1 VVSFEEITIRLPDG
15 YEAYAR
21 YWAPRECRG
30 GVLYLHG
37 IQSHAGWYERSAA
50 ALRQAGFAVLQP
62 DRRGSG
68 RNDRNRGH
76 AESSPQ
82 LLEDGRACLEHL
94 AQRSRCRANFVLGVS
109 WGGKMAAAMHAA
121 GIGPIAGLILVT
133 PGLFPIIDVSAAEK
147 FRIGWSMIANPARH
161 YDIPL
166 NEPELFTA
174 DPQWIEYLRRDEL
187 QLHQAT
193 AGFFLASRRMDKV
206 AAKLPEA
213 EAVPVHLMLATDERI
228 IDNDQTRAFIRH
240 MNWSWA
246 HRTITTYQNSRH
258 TLEFGP
264 DCDRYLQDL
273 VQWAADPA
281 GWADHLLVRQQT
293 KETST

>member
-1 VVSFEEITIRLPDG
+1 MVRFEEVTVRLPDG

-21 YWAPRECRG
+21 YWAPKNCRG

-50 ALRQAGFAVLQP
+50 RLCQAGFAVLQP

-68 RNDRNRGH
+68 KNEPQRGH
-76 AESSPQ
+76 AESSQQ
-82 LLEDGRACLEHL
+82 LLDDARACLEEL
-94 AQRSRCRANFVLGVS
+94 ARRCGGRGSYLLGVS

-121 GIGPIAGLILVT
+121 NSDGIKGLILVT

-147 FRIGWSMIANPARH
+147 FRIGWSMVANPSRY

-166 NEPELFTA
+166 NDPELFTCV
-174 DPQWIEYLRRDEL
+174 PEWIEFLRNDEL

-206 AAKLPEA
+206 ARKLPGA
-213 EAVPVHLMLATDERI
+213 PAVPLHLMLATDERI
-228 IDNDQTRAFIRH
+228 IDNDKTRDFIRQ
-240 MNWSWA
+240 MQWPRRA
-246 HRTITTYQNSRH
+246 ITTYQNSRH
-258 TLEFGP
+258 TLEFDP
-264 DCDRYLQDL
+264 DADHYLDDL
-273 VQWAADPA
+273 VRWLEDPA
-281 GWADHLLVRQQT
+281 GYGVPEPSQANRR
-293 KETST
+293 